1 MDTPAV
7 NDVNICV
14 ATANGSGSAS
24 SNQVLYKSV
33 YKMGIPCSGKNLF
46 PSNIQGLPTWYF
58 IRASGDGYLGRKDTI
73 DVMVIFNPDTE
84 HDDIHKVRS
93 GGLIIYDDS
102 HALPDKL
109 KRDDVSYVG
118 VPAENLVRE
127 HIKAPQLRAKQRNM
141 VYVGAIA
148 KLFGIP
154 LEIIREVLE
163 DTFGNKPAV
172 IDSNFLCIEV
182 GFKHIEETGQSQ
194 NISNLAGM
202 PNGNAGK
209 IMTEGNIACA
219 LGAIFGGVSVVT
231 WYPITPSS
239 SLVEEM
245 IEHIDDY
252 RLNEDGTRRY
262 AIVQAED
269 ELGAATMM
277 VGAGWAGA
285 RSMTSTAGPGL
296 SLMQETLGLA
306 YFVEVPCV
314 FFIIQRGGPS
324 TGLPTRTQQSDIT
337 LMHQGSHGD
346 TRHIVLIP
354 HDNSTAFEMAWRAFD
369 YADRFQT
376 PVFVMMDLDLGMNMS
391 LSPAFT
397 MPDTPMD
404 RGKLLDA
411 DAIKAQG
418 DKFSRYLDIDGDGIP
433 QRTIPGNPH
442 PKAAYFARGSG
453 HNEHAVYS
461 ERADDYQYLLDRLR
475 RKYETA
481 RRFVPKPIVEN
492 GSADGVGIISFGSSV
507 EPVREARHMLSKQG
521 NTTDHLLLRALPLTS
536 EVEEFLSSHKRVF
549 LVEQNRDGQMTQ
561 ILRDDY
567 PQYANRITPI
577 CHYDGMPLAA
587 GDVAEKLMG
596 EL

>member
-58 IRASGDGYLGRKDTI
+58 IRASGEGYLGRKDTI

-84 HDDIHKVRS
+84 HEDIHKVRS
-93 GGLIIYDDS
+93 GGLIIHDDS
-102 HALPDKL
+102 KPLSDKL
-109 KRDDVSYVG
+109 RRDDVSYVG
-118 VPAENLVRE
+118 IPAENLVRE

-172 IDSNFLCIEV
+172 IDSNFLCIEL
-182 GFKHIEETGQSQ
+182 GYKHIEETGQSQ
-194 NISNLAGM
+194 NVSRLVGKTD
-202 PNGNAGK
+202 GNAGK

-219 LGAIFGGVSVVT
+219 LGAIFGGASVVT

-245 IEHIDDY
+245 IEHIDEY

-285 RSMTSTAGPGL
+285 RAMTSTAGPGL

-397 MPDTPMD
+397 MPETPMD

-418 DKFSRYLDIDGDGIP
+418 DKFSRYLDVDGDGIP

-442 PKAAYFARGSG
+442 PMAAYFARGSG
-453 HNEHAVYS
+453 HNEHGVYS

-507 EPVREARHMLSKQG
+507 EPVREARHMLNKQG
-521 NTTDHLLLRALPLTS
+521 KATDHLLLRALPLTH
-536 EVEEFLSSHKRVF
+536 EVEEFLAGHKRVF

-567 PQYANRITPI
+567 PRYADRITPI

-596 EL
+596 EI

>member
-58 IRASGDGYLGRKDTI
+58 IRASGAGYLGRKDTI

-93 GGLIIYDDS
+93 GGLIIHDDS
-102 HALPDKL
+102 KPLPDKL
-109 KRDDVSYVG
+109 KRDDVAYVG

-154 LEIIREVLE
+154 LDIIREVLE

-194 NISNLAGM
+194 SISQLQSM

-245 IEHIDDY
+245 IEHIDEY

-397 MPDTPMD
+397 MPDVPMD

-411 DAIKAQG
+411 EAIKAQG
-418 DKFSRYLDIDGDGIP
+418 DKFSRYLDLDGDGIP
-433 QRTIPGNPH
+433 QRTIPGNRH

-453 HNEHAVYS
+453 HNEHGVYS
-461 ERADDYQYLLDRLR
+461 ERADDYQHLLDRLR
-475 RKYETA
+475 KKYETA
-481 RRFVPKPIVEN
+481 RSFVPRPIVEN
-492 GSADGVGIISFGSSV
+492 GSATGVGIISFGSSV
-507 EPVREARHMLSKQG
+507 EPVREARHMLVQQG
-521 NTTDHLLLRALPLTS
+521 KATDHLLLRALPLTH
-536 EVEEFLSSHKRVF
+536 EVEQFLASHKRVF

-567 PQYANRITPI
+567 PQYADRITPI

-587 GDVAEKLMG
+587 GDVVEKLRG
-596 EL
+596 EI